1 LSESVTIRPSPRRLD
16 PVGAEPGLRS
26 LLRLQREH
34 VPKRL
39 DAAAASGAG

>member
-1 LSESVTIRPSPRRLD
+1 LSARSTIGPRRRRLD

-34 VPKRL
+34 VLKRL